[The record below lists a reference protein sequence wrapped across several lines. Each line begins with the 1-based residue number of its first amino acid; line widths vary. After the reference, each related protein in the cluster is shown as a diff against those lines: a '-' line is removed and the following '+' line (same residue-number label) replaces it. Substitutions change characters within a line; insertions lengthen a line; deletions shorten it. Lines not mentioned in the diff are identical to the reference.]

1 MPAFYALILAAAIGI
16 SGFLITSFS
25 SIQNFTKQSTA
36 LVDYETT
43 ALAAANRISKETS
56 SFLTELELN
65 LSKALNDPS
74 FEPSHSA
81 QELLSF
87 LGRELE
93 TGSNNQLTATLNQ
106 GLHGK
111 QDYKLELLHSNYY
124 PLKRKPSDPSF
135 LSTTIKPSSA
145 DADSRALASDLRIEP
160 LRDFEDFYSNETL
173 LVSKKLLE
181 DLLFTESEI
190 QAISKNAS
198 RFGVKLSN
206 EGLRIE
212 DLPNGLKL
220 FLSKRSFISDKTSTE
235 ADEYM
240 SHTALAQLRLQ
251 ERSETNIVYN
261 PEPQVITPVVPVPP
275 VIIRT
280 RVQELERLN
289 LNLSMIPLSER
300 GFLYDPSRVIDAS
313 NPLEIVNLR
322 EGGYSAVH
330 VRDDG
335 YLQVSIGSIETRLGS
350 GNILNYYKTAALIS
364 DPASLIFYSE
374 RFDTSPNVEVRINET
389 NINLDVAPRGRTNYT
404 TASSSF
410 VVNGVT
416 IPQGAVIVAVR
427 QPGVT
432 DRHPGLRQYEHFRA
446 YDAKTGKLI
455 SYFGANGLERAGC
468 LGGTHC
474 MDIRQ
479 FAVVKGVTTNNQD
492 VFYSFSVGQLFT
504 GLSAY
509 DSALAW
515 ANIQRDLEQ
524 KLINDLNAGKENWQR
539 EELKLLNQELKVYTG
554 NLVIDNLDF
563 NNYGELER
571 LLADYKSR
579 GINGLKRSL
588 GISDELPSLSRL
600 RYSTTEINDLRSK
613 LEALN
618 NSLAV
623 FALTKI
629 STWLDFDEEGLSEN
643 QINNKKS
650 EIKTARENF
659 LRAKEAYESHLKLYG
674 NSFNLLTKEELLA
687 LLNTPNLDMRLRQEY
702 QAELDKMRQEEETQR
717 LQAELQRQQTINL
730 IKLLEDQLVVINRE
744 LAVLRLE
751 EARLLEIRENRKKKK
766 LSVENINKRIKE
778 IRKSIKNHEIIVQ
791 MNTQNIN
798 KYKSMI

>member
-25 SIQNFTKQSTA
+25 SIQNFTKQSNA

-190 QAISKNAS
+190 QAISENAS

-220 FLSKRSFISDKTSTE
+220 YLSKRSFISDKTSTE

-240 SHTALAQLRLQ
+240 SHTAVAQLRLQ

-275 VIIRT
+275 MIIGT

-350 GNILNYYKTAALIS
+350 GNILNYYKTAELIS
-364 DPASLIFYSE
+364 DPASLSFYSE
-374 RFDTSPNVEVRINET
+374 SFDTSPNVEVRINET

-446 YDAKTGKLI
+446 YDAKTGGLI

-479 FAVVKGVTTNNQD
+479 FAVAQGVTTNNQD

-509 DSALAW
+509 ESALAW
-515 ANIQRDLEQ
+515 ANVQRDLEQ
-524 KLINDLNAGKENWQR
+524 KLINDLNAGKAEWLQN
-539 EELKLLNQELKVYTG
+539 ELKLLNQSQALYTG
-554 NLVIDNLDF
+554 IASLDNASDAD
-563 NNYGELER
+563 YER
-571 LLADYKSR
+571 LADYLR
-579 GINGLKRSL
+579 TNNRSAFNKEL
-588 GISDELPSLSRL
+588 GITDQLNLDSRYFNSYEQSLLANLWRARNDALIAFAEAKVELWRMKSNTNEIDENNLKSQIDSLK
-600 RYSTTEINDLRSK
+600 SK
-613 LEALN
+613 RNTFIQAWDKYN
-618 NSLAV
+618 A
-623 FALTKI
+623 
-629 STWLDFDEEGLSEN
+629 D
-643 QINNKKS
+643 
-650 EIKTARENF
+650 
-659 LRAKEAYESHLKLYG
+659 LKLY
-674 NSFNLLTKEELLA
+674 SSIDK
-687 LLNTPNLDMRLRQEY
+687 LDP
-702 QAELDKMRQEEETQR
+702 
-717 LQAELQRQQTINL
+717 I
-730 IKLLEDQLVVINRE
+730 
-744 LAVLRLE
+744 E
-751 EARLLEIRENRKKKK
+751 EARKREEEEKRRAEEIRQINLAHIASFEYVKSIIEGEIRTLEAQELALVAERQALNKNQTKRRET
-766 LSVENINKRIKE
+766 LTEQIRRTRNQLANKRE
-778 IRKSIKNHEIIVQ
+778 ALKSINIAISMYQ
-791 MNTQNIN
+791 QNV
-798 KYKSMI
+798 

>member
-1 MPAFYALILAAAIGI
+1 
-16 SGFLITSFS
+16 LITSFS

-65 LSKALNDPS
+65 LSKALNDPH

-145 DADSRALASDLRIEP
+145 AADSRALASDLRIEP

-181 DLLFTESEI
+181 DLLFTEAEI
-190 QAISKNAS
+190 QAISENTS

-206 EGLRIE
+206 KGLRIE

-220 FLSKRSFISDKTSTE
+220 YLSKRSFISDKTSTE

-240 SHTALAQLRLQ
+240 SHTAVAQLRLQ
-251 ERSETNIVYN
+251 ERSQTNIVYN
-261 PEPQVITPVVPVPP
+261 PEPQVITPVVPAPP
-275 VIIRT
+275 VIIGT

-289 LNLSMIPLSER
+289 LNLSMIPLTER

-335 YLQVSIGSIETRLGS
+335 YLQVSIGSIETSLGS
-350 GNILNYYKTAALIS
+350 GNILNYYKTAELIS
-364 DPASLIFYSE
+364 DPASLSFYSE
-374 RFDTSPNVEVRINET
+374 SFDTSPNVEVRINET
-389 NINLDVAPRGRTNYT
+389 NINLDVAPRGRANYT

-446 YDAKTGKLI
+446 YDAKTGELI

-479 FAVVKGVTTNNQD
+479 FAVAQGVTTNNQD

-515 ANIQRDLEQ
+515 ANVQRDLEQ
-524 KLINDLNAGKENWQR
+524 KLINDLNAGKAEWLQN
-539 EELKLLNQELKVYTG
+539 ELKLLNQSQALYTG
-554 NLVIDNLDF
+554 IASLDNASDAD
-563 NNYGELER
+563 YER
-571 LLADYKSR
+571 LADYLR
-579 GINGLKRSL
+579 TNNRSAFNKEL
-588 GISDELPSLSRL
+588 GITDQLNLDSRYFNSYEQSLLANLWRARNDAL
-600 RYSTTEINDLRSK
+600 IAFAEAKVDLWGMKNQPQLIGQEQLNQKINDVK
-613 LEALN
+613 
-618 NSLAV
+618 
-623 FALTKI
+623 TKRNTFI
-629 STWLDFDEEGLSEN
+629 QAWDKYNAD
-643 QINNKKS
+643 
-650 EIKTARENF
+650 
-659 LRAKEAYESHLKLYG
+659 LKLY
-674 NSFNLLTKEELLA
+674 SSIDK
-687 LLNTPNLDMRLRQEY
+687 LDP
-702 QAELDKMRQEEETQR
+702 
-717 LQAELQRQQTINL
+717 I
-730 IKLLEDQLVVINRE
+730 
-744 LAVLRLE
+744 E
-751 EARLLEIRENRKKKK
+751 EARKREEEEKRRAEEIRQINLAHIASFEYVKSIIEGEIRTLEAQELALVAERQALNKNQTKRRET
-766 LSVENINKRIKE
+766 LTEQIRRTRNQLANKRE
-778 IRKSIKNHEIIVQ
+778 ALKSINIAISTYQ
-791 MNTQNIN
+791 QNV
-798 KYKSMI
+798 